1 MYTLGIDLGSSSVKA
16 SIMDVETGKSIAS
29 ATYPDQEMEISSP
42 QHAWAEQNP
51 EDWWQIASL
60 AIQKAIKKAGIH
72 GESIAAIGIA
82 YQMHG
87 LVIVDKDLKPL
98 RPSIIWCD
106 SRAIRQGDVLFNKV
120 GKEKCL
126 DSLLNSPGNF
136 TMSKLL
142 WVKENEPELFN
153 RIFKMMLPGDYL
165 ALRLTGDLVTTASGL
180 SEGIMWD
187 FSKDLAA
194 TFLLEAA
201 GVDSNLLPETLPTF
215 GYQGSLTA
223 AAASLLGL
231 KAGTP
236 VSYRAGDQPNNAF
249 SLNVLE
255 PGEVAATAGTS
266 GVVYGVTDKK
276 LADKKMRVNTFAH
289 VNHNKNDNRLGV
301 LLCINGTGIAN
312 AWIRRMTGALDYPS
326 MNKLAE
332 GVKPGADGLTFL
344 PFGNGAERMLENKM
358 PGAGFH
364 GLDLNIHKQ
373 AHLYRAVQEGIACA
387 FRYGMEI
394 MRESGIALEV
404 IRAGHNNMFLSKV
417 FCNAL
422 SALSGASIQLYDTDG
437 ALGAARGAALGAG
450 IYASFQQAFK
460 QLEVKESIKSPQNLV
475 NEYESTYRKWKNAL
489 ESGM

>member
-1 MYTLGIDLGSSSVKA
+1 
-16 SIMDVETGKSIAS
+16 
-29 ATYPDQEMEISSP
+29 
-42 QHAWAEQNP
+42 
-51 EDWWQIASL
+51 
-60 AIQKAIKKAGIH
+60 
-72 GESIAAIGIA
+72 
-82 YQMHG
+82 
-87 LVIVDKDLKPL
+87 
-98 RPSIIWCD
+98 
-106 SRAIRQGDVLFNKV
+106 
-120 GKEKCL
+120 
-126 DSLLNSPGNF
+126 
-136 TMSKLL
+136 
-142 WVKENEPELFN
+142 
-153 RIFKMMLPGDYL
+153 MLPGDYV

-187 FSKDLAA
+187 FSKNQAA
-194 TFLLEAA
+194 AFMLETA
-201 GVDSNLLPETLPTF
+201 GVDSDLLPETVPTF
-215 GYQGSLTA
+215 GHQGSLTTA
-223 AAASLLGL
+223 AANLLGL
-231 KAGTP
+231 KAGIP

-266 GVVYGVTDKK
+266 GVVYGVTDQK

-289 VNHNKNDNRLGV
+289 VNHNKNNNRLGV

-312 AWIRRMTGALDYPS
+312 AWIRRMTGASDYPS
-326 MNKLAE
+326 MNKMAE

-344 PFGNGAERMLENKM
+344 PFGNGAERMLENKI

-404 IRAGHNNMFLSKV
+404 IRAGHNNMFLSNV
-417 FCNAL
+417 FCDAL

-450 IYASFQQAFK
+450 IYITFCQAFEH
-460 QLEVKESIKSPQNLV
+460 LELKNKIEAPQNIISD
-475 NEYESTYRKWKNAL
+475 YESVYNSWKLAL
-489 ESGM
+489 SKTM